1 MDTPTL
7 TLEEVAELAR
17 IEAATLHDWLQL
29 NGPFNAPS
37 GDIEQLGPF
46 TALAV
51 CIAAELVRRNVE
63 ISKGAQAGKK
73 FAHTDEGSPQRN
85 YPGAL
90 YGSEV
95 GTTVL
100 AMDMSGA
107 VRIVPIMAMSNARPQ
122 EIATALFGDRGGLAI
137 DVNPFVAQ
145 IESKLGAAFASL
157 PRKQTHWLGT

>member
-7 TLEEVAELAR
+7 TLEEVAELAC
-17 IEAATLHDWLQL
+17 IETATLHDWLQL

-51 CIAAELVRRNVE
+51 CIAAELVRRNFE
-63 ISKGAQAGKK
+63 ISRAAHAGKK

-90 YGSEV
+90 YGREV

-100 AMDMSGA
+100 AMDMSGE
-107 VRIVPIMAMSNARPQ
+107 VRIVPIMAISNARPQ
-122 EIATALFGDRGGLAI
+122 EIATALFGDRVLAI
-137 DVNPFVAQ
+137 DVNPFVVQ
-145 IESKLGAAFASL
+145 IERKIGAAFASL
-157 PRKQTHWLGT
+157 SRKQMHWLGT

>member
-7 TLEEVAELAR
+7 ALEEVADLAC

-63 ISKGAQAGKK
+63 IYRAAQAGKK

-85 YPGAL
+85 YAGAL
-90 YGSEV
+90 YGREV

-100 AMDMSGA
+100 AMDLGGE
-107 VRIVPIMAMSNARPQ
+107 VQIVPIMSISKARPQ
-122 EIATALFGDRGGLAI
+122 EIATAIFGDRGVWAI
-137 DVNPFVAQ
+137 DVNPLVAQ
-145 IESKLGAAFASL
+145 IERKIGAAFASL
-157 PRKQTHWLGT
+157 PQKQTQWLTT

>member
-1 MDTPTL
+1 MDAPTL
-7 TLEEVAELAR
+7 NLEEVAELAR
-17 IEAATLHDWLQL
+17 VEATTLRDWLRL

-51 CIAAELVRRNVE
+51 CIAAALSRRNVE
-63 ISKGAQAGKK
+63 ISSAAQAGKK

-90 YGSEV
+90 YGREV

-100 AMDMSGA
+100 AMDMRGE
-107 VRIVPIMAMSNARPQ
+107 VRIVPIMSISKARPQ
-122 EIATALFGDRGGLAI
+122 EIATAIFGDRGVWAI
-137 DVNPFVAQ
+137 DVNPFVEQ
-145 IESKLGAAFASL
+145 IERKIGAAFASL
-157 PRKQTHWLGT
+157 PHKQTHWLGT